1 MQNNS
6 LKYVNASYS
15 NLVTIVYPFYCPWN
29 VIPQIENLDFR
40 NNNLQCINAS
50 VFNKTISGC
59 NWRSLKYLY
68 LGSNKLDNIDKNACN
83 DDKHNVFGF
92 LEPLIN
98 LRVIDLSSNQ
108 IIYDDKLTSLQTFT
122 NLEELNLFSNAIHNF
137 SLNLNNMTKI
147 VRLNLANNNLAC
159 LSQST
164 IFQMDRHQNA
174 THRMETDM
182 SGNLLSCKCNCYDFL
197 KWMAVTDTKF
207 MKR

>member
-1 MQNNS
+1 MENNS

-15 NLVTIVYPFYCPWN
+15 NLITIVYPFYCPWN

-83 DDKHNVFGF
+83 DDKNNAFGF

-147 VRLNLANNNLAC
+147 VRLNLAK
-159 LSQST
+159 T
-164 IFQMDRHQNA
+164 IIWHVSHSPQYFRWTDIRMPHTEWRQTCQETYFLVNVIVTISSNGWLLQIQN
-174 THRMETDM
+174 
-182 SGNLLSCKCNCYDFL
+182 S
-197 KWMAVTDTKF
+197 
-207 MKR
+207 